1 MAKAKNKKK
10 KLAEHISN
18 KKKLQ
23 KTKSLNPFEIHINKQ
38 KMKVLG
44 QKLKHDRGLPG
55 VSRAKAINKRKGTLL
70 QEFKLMN
77 KSNKFLDKRIGE
89 KNSGFTED
97 DRAMA
102 RYAAVRIKA
111 HKKASIFNLANDEV
125 LTHKGQTLNEIEKF
139 DDPKSD
145 DDDDSL
151 NEGNT
156 GKLESDF
163 VGDAH
168 FGGGVL
174 TNTGSEGFKS
184 HKDLINQLIAESK
197 KRKAEKQKN
206 KEQTLELTE
215 KLDEEWK
222 DLIPLVNRSVKTA
235 EDRVQEVSEVDDYD
249 KVMRELRFEARGQP
263 TDRLKSEDEI
273 AKEEKEKLEKLERER
288 LSRMKGVFNDSIKTV
303 PHRSA
308 DDLDDDFAYD
318 SEPEVTL
325 AYNEKGESNIVS
337 DKSRQVDVEEVQ
349 DFNNVEEDNDESE
362 DCDTASEDDLSDL
375 KHESS
380 SDDEGNDTNVV
391 EVEGDEMEEEGNDE
405 ELNGISKNDIKTDL
419 LQRKKVMEKARQELP
434 YTFELPESYSD
445 LQEVLKNRSPEYH
458 SVILERMIKCNHPS
472 LAESNKEKLGLL
484 FVYLLQYI
492 DDLNFDDDINSCFK
506 TFACLLPHIFDLA
519 QMNQANAQKSILE
532 VVKEKQKDYRKNK
545 RRYPGPSVLLFF
557 KLISCVFPTS
567 DFRHPVVTPSIVFI
581 DQMLFKCKLNTRK
594 DIAYGFFLVN
604 LILEYTSLSKRY
616 LPSAINFLAGLLH
629 MAIPKNTVQ
638 RIRVLPPFK
647 STSNSL
653 ALYRKESTLKMS
665 LKLEPTDLIETEITD
680 DFKVRV
686 LYNAL
691 KIISEFNYNF
701 KEFASNREIFA
712 LIVKYLELIPID
724 HYNDNMQEEMKNLLS
739 SLKATTEKKLFYLM
753 AEVKRPKALR
763 LYEPNIQKVYDF
775 KKHKV
780 LSKEKAE
787 RAKLLHKIKM
797 EKKGALREIRRD
809 NSFLGRVKIKERIQS
824 DKQRQEKVKRIF
836 AEANVQQSELNAM
849 DRKNKRK

>member
-1 MAKAKNKKK
+1 
-10 KLAEHISN
+10 
-18 KKKLQ
+18 
-23 KTKSLNPFEIHINKQ
+23 
-38 KMKVLG
+38 MKVLG

-55 VSRAKAINKRKGTLL
+55 VSRAKAITKRKGTLL

-89 KNSGFTED
+89 RNTGLTED

-145 DDDDSL
+145 DDDSL
-151 NEGNT
+151 NGDNT

-184 HKDLINQLIAESK
+184 HKDMINQLIAESK
-197 KRKAEKQKN
+197 KRKAEKQKA
-206 KEQTLELTE
+206 KERTLELTE

-222 DLIPLVNRSVKTA
+222 DLIPLVNQSVKKM
-235 EDRVQEVSEVDDYD
+235 EEKVQDKSEIDEYD

-273 AKEEKEKLEKLERER
+273 AKEEKDKLEKLERER
-288 LSRMKGVFNDSIKTV
+288 VSRMKGVFEDTSITVV

-308 DDLDDDFAYD
+308 DDLDDDFVYD
-318 SEPEVTL
+318 SEPEVMLT
-325 AYNEKGESNIVS
+325 YNEKGESNIKI
-337 DKSRQVDVEEVQ
+337 DKSPE
-349 DFNNVEEDNDESE
+349 EEDEPPIPDDDAVSDESE
-362 DCDTASEDDLSDL
+362 DIETASEDDLSDL
-375 KHESS
+375 KDDSS
-380 SDDEGNDTNVV
+380 SDDGE
-391 EVEGDEMEEEGNDE
+391 EVEENSFAQNTSSENSEIDEDSSEYN
-405 ELNGISKNDIKTDL
+405 SKVKDIKTDL
-419 LQRKKVMEKARQELP
+419 MHKKKMMEKARQELP
-434 YTFELPESYSD
+434 YTFKLPESYQE
-445 LQEVLKNRSPEYH
+445 LQELLKDQSPEYH

-492 DDLNFDDDINSCFK
+492 NDLNFRNDIRKCFK
-506 TFACLLPHIFDLA
+506 IFGSLMPYFFDLS
-519 QMNQANAQKSILE
+519 QMNQENAQNSILE
-532 VVKEKQKDYRKNK
+532 VIKEKQKEYRKNK
-545 RRYPGPSVLLFF
+545 KRYPNHSVLLFL
-557 KLISCVFPTS
+557 KLISCLFPTS

-581 DQMLFKCKLNTRK
+581 DQMLFKCRSRSRR
-594 DIAYGFFLVN
+594 DIAYGFFLVT
-604 LILEYTSLSKRY
+604 LVLEYTYLSKRY
-616 LPSAINFLAGLLH
+616 LPSAINFLGGLLH
-629 MAIPKNTVQ
+629 MAIPKTSVQ
-638 RIRVLPPFK
+638 LIKVLHLLTP
-647 STSNSL
+647 
-653 ALYRKESTLKMS
+653 
-665 LKLEPTDLIETEITD
+665 LKLEPDDLNETEISE
-680 DFKVRV
+680 DFKIRI
-686 LYNAL
+686 LYNSLRA
-691 KIISEFNYNF
+691 ISEFNQNF
-701 KEFASNREIFA
+701 KDFTSNKEIFT
-712 LIVKYLELIPID
+712 LINKYLELIPVD
-724 HYNDNMQEEMKNLLS
+724 KYNDVVRDEMKNLVS
-739 SLKATTEKKLFYLM
+739 SLKEFTDKKLDYIM

-763 LYEPNIQKVYDF
+763 LYEPNIQKVYDV
-775 KKHKV
+775 KRHKV

-787 RAKLLHKIKM
+787 QAKLLHKIKM

-809 NSFLGRVKIKERIQS
+809 QSFLGRIKIKERIQS